1 MFGGRIGFFKW
12 IFIALTGVWKLFFI
26 VACTRY
32 GHSRLFGGM
41 MQLRC

>member
-26 VACTRY
+26 VACTRWA
-32 GHSRLFGGM
+32 
-41 MQLRC
+41 